1 MKEETALGFEFF
13 LVVLPNSLKKMRLP
27 DKFAR
32 LLDGRRPRE
41 LKLRE
46 AGRQGLL
53 WVTDVVF
60 DADGHMYLG
69 RGWEQFARAHDLRL
83 GHFLILSYDGH
94 TVLTVKVFDGSM
106 CRRDYQ
112 HHDDTFSG
120 SSSASGNTL
129 GVSKMSNPCDSD
141 GSQNERSYSSEELSA
156 EDSLS
161 VDNSV
166 ESANLQKLSNNYA
179 LSSHC
184 RLTKAQKMKIN
195 AVLKKI
201 KPKFKMLVVQ
211 MKKSNIRRYTLEIPK
226 DYALKHFPCEDTS
239 ITLQLPR
246 KNKNWKCKLYVRPSG
261 VAGSGRCSLYVGK
274 FVHDTHVREGDIYL
288 FQPMTN
294 VKQRRYV
301 MTAHPLHEA
310 YSDHSA
316 GGRTNI
322 GSNHRTCAK
331 MGDVKDKTPT
341 DGEEYSSKHEEL
353 EVSQDSEETLFMLDD
368 GAYLTPAQEMK
379 SLEKVEEIKFK
390 PPFYVAIM
398 SKSTV
403 SQRGSQNNPMLRFG
417 SQYTAKYFVE
427 KFAVSHDRGKHSGI
441 YLLLRLEGKIRSWP
455 TKLQH
460 SSRGSKVLKGWPSFA
475 RDNRLREGD
484 LCLFKLMKNEEP
496 LMMMVYI
503 VRR

>member
-1 MKEETALGFEFF
+1 
-13 LVVLPNSLKKMRLP
+13 
-27 DKFAR
+27 
-32 LLDGRRPRE
+32 
-41 LKLRE
+41 
-46 AGRQGLL
+46 
-53 WVTDVVF
+53 
-60 DADGHMYLG
+60 
-69 RGWEQFARAHDLRL
+69 
-83 GHFLILSYDGH
+83 
-94 TVLTVKVFDGSM
+94 M
-106 CRRDYQ
+106 CRKDYQ
-112 HHDDTFSG
+112 HHDDTISG

-141 GSQNERSYSSEELSA
+141 GSQTARSYSSEELS

-195 AVLKKI
+195 AVVKKI

-261 VAGSGRCSLYVGK
+261 VAGAGRCSLYVGK

-310 YSDHSA
+310 CSDYSA

-322 GSNHRTCAK
+322 GSNHRRTCAK

-341 DGEEYSSKHEEL
+341 DGTMSAHHLAVPTATMHVSHLSSHYICLIHMKTCLGEEYSSKHEEL

-403 SQRGSQNNPMLRFG
+403 CQRGSQNNPMLRFG